1 LKISTMRE
9 RLLASSMICGAA
21 FAALAAVPAQAQ
33 ESEVSEVVV
42 TGSRI
47 VRQDYVA
54 NSPIA
59 TVTGEATVANAD
71 ITLDT
76 YLNTLPQVNP
86 AASSTSNN
94 PSLGGRS
101 VVDLRGLGS
110 NRNLVLIDGRRPM
123 VSDNQ
128 LRVDLNTIPQAMIE
142 NVEVITGGAGAT
154 YGADAIAGVVNMRL
168 KRNFEGVDLRASYS
182 NSTEHWDAEEYQLQ
196 GVIGGNFA
204 DGKGNAIFGF
214 DRSYRQPVGKNQR
227 AFSQTATS
235 TTGVPPEGAI
245 RWTAA
250 NPIPEAA
257 VDALFAGYGV
267 AADRVIAQSGLL
279 GFNPDGTLI
288 FYGIPFNNQYNI
300 QNFRAGLDSPNI
312 NQRFAP
318 DFYSY
323 NFDFT
328 NLLVLPV
335 DRYSYMTSVRYEMDN
350 GVEFFAQAGWT
361 EYSAAQALATTP
373 IPSVQ
378 TAAPGFNTNLQAS
391 SALVTPGQVVS
402 GNIVVPYNNIFI
414 PNDFR
419 TLLAARTGDNPQLVG
434 SGNTEAWLYGFR
446 PLSFGLRQ
454 SNFENTV
461 VQYLAG
467 VKAPLGDTGWRIEA
481 YASEGRTEI
490 DIRQTGNIDTQRLQD
505 VLAAQVPGSTTN
517 TSPCAQQNFFGDV
530 PISTACVNYLA
541 TAVNQSQEFIQQIGQ
556 AYVAGDVFELPAGPL
571 STVFGIEYR
580 GFEYSS
586 RYLSNPGPFS
596 GFNVGNPEGGTNSFK
611 DFFAE
616 ALIPIVKDMPYFQT
630 LEVGLGYRRSTS
642 EFTNKITGISSGKR
656 DSDAY
661 KIDINWRPLDYA
673 RVRAS
678 YQRSVRAPNFGELF
692 AGNVAFPQIFD
703 PCSATSAARNGPN
716 KTQIEA
722 LCVATGVPQANL
734 PTFTATPGAQAQITV
749 AGNTDLAP
757 EEADTFT
764 LGVVFSSPW
773 ENQWLERFRASID
786 YYDIEITGPILTPD
800 TNIGIAGCYN
810 YFGTNPN
817 YSASNPYC
825 AGLVRTGGQ
834 IQRINL
840 LNAPTSPAFPGQN
853 GGTLSTNGL
862 DFQFDWG
869 FDLEWL
875 GADPMWGRIT
885 SNLLLTHVMSF
896 KQNETPGLPAVEYAG
911 TISYFGAGLGSSF
924 PEWKA
929 TWTTMWDVGP
939 VNVNL
944 RARYIGSMENR
955 AARQFQGE
963 SFQGVPAVT
972 YWDIAGTY
980 KMTDN
985 VELRLGVNNI
995 GDKQPPT
1002 YSPNVQSGTD
1012 PSTYDVI
1019 GRRVFGQINLRF

>member
-1 LKISTMRE
+1 
-9 RLLASSMICGAA
+9 MICGAA
-21 FAALAAVPAQAQ
+21 FAAMATPAAAQQ
-33 ESEVSEVVV
+33 GTEVTEIVV

-54 NSPIA
+54 TSPIA

-71 ITLDT
+71 VTLDT

-94 PSLGGRS
+94 PSNGGRS
-101 VVDLRGLGS
+101 TVDLRGLGA
-110 NRNLVLIDGRRPM
+110 NRNLVLVDGRRPM
-123 VSDNQ
+123 VSANN
-128 LRVDLNTIPQAMIE
+128 LTVDLNTIPQAMIE

-154 YGADAIAGVVNMRL
+154 YGADAIAGVVNLRL
-168 KRNFEGVDLRASYS
+168 KRNFEGVDFRASYS
-182 NSTEHWDAEEYQLQ
+182 NSTEYWDAQEYQFQ

-204 DGKGNAIFGF
+204 DGRGNAIFGF
-214 DRSYRQPVGKNQR
+214 DRSYRQPVGKSQR
-227 AFSQTATS
+227 AFAQTATS
-235 TTGVPPEGAI
+235 TTGTPPEGAI

-257 VDALFAGYGV
+257 VDAVFASYGV

-279 GFNPDGTLI
+279 GFNADGTLI
-288 FYGIPFNNQYNI
+288 FYGIPRNSQYNI
-300 QNFRAGLDSPNI
+300 QNFRAGLNSPNI
-312 NQRFAP
+312 NSNFAP

-328 NLLVLPV
+328 NLLTLPM
-335 DRYSYMTSVRYEMDN
+335 DRYSYMANVRYEMDN

-361 EYSAAQALATTP
+361 EYNAAQALATTP

-378 TAAPGFNTNLQAS
+378 TAAPGLNTNLQAS
-391 SALVTPGQVVS
+391 SALVTPGQVIS

-434 SGNTEAWLYGFR
+434 SGATEAWLYGFR

-454 SNFENTV
+454 SAFENTV

-467 VKAPLGDTGWRIEA
+467 VKAPIGDSGWRIEA

-517 TSPCAQQNFFGDV
+517 TTPCAQQNFFGDLPV
-530 PISTACVNYLA
+530 STACVNYLA
-541 TAVNQSQEFIQQIGQ
+541 TAVNQSQEFTQQVGQ
-556 AYVAGDVFELPAGPL
+556 VFIAGDIFELPAGPL
-571 STVFGIEYR
+571 STVFGLEYR

-596 GFNVGNPEGGTNSFK
+596 GFNVGNPEAGNNNFK

-616 ALIPIVKDMPYFQT
+616 ALVPIVRDAPWAQS
-630 LEVGLGYRRSTS
+630 LELGLGYRRSTS
-642 EFTNKITGISSGKR
+642 EFTDKTRGLSSDSR
-656 DSDAY
+656 SSDAY
-661 KIDINWRPLDYA
+661 KVDLSWVPLDYA
-673 RVRAS
+673 RFRAS

-692 AGNVAFPQIFD
+692 AGGVSFPQIFD

-716 KTQIEA
+716 KAAIEA
-722 LCVATGVPQANL
+722 LCVATGIPLANL
-734 PTFTATPGAQAQITV
+734 ATFSATPGAQAQITTS
-749 AGNTDLAP
+749 GNTDLAP
-757 EEADTFT
+757 EKADTIT
-764 LGVVFSSPW
+764 LGAVFSSPW
-773 ENQWLERFRASID
+773 GGQWMERFRASVD
-786 YYDIEITGPILTPD
+786 YYDIEIEGPILTPD

-853 GGTLSTNGL
+853 GGVLSTTGL

-875 GADPMWGRIT
+875 GADPMWGRIS
-885 SNLLLTHVMSF
+885 SNLLLTHVMTF
-896 KQNETPGLPAVEYAG
+896 KQNETPGLPAVDYAG

-929 TWTTMWDVGP
+929 TWSTNWDVGP
-939 VNVNL
+939 LNLNV
-944 RARYIGSMENR
+944 RARYISSMENR
-955 AARQFQGE
+955 AAVQFVGE

-972 YWDIAGTY
+972 YWDIAGAY
-980 KMTDN
+980 QLNDN
-985 VELRLGVNNI
+985 VELRLGVNNV

-1019 GRRVFGQINLRF
+1019 GRRVFGQLKLRF